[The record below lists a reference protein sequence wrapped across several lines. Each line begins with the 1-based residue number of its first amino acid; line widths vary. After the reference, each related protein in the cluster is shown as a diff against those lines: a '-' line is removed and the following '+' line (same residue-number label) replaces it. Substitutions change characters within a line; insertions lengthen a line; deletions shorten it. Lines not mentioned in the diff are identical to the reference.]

1 MTIAEQYRAEGR
13 AAGHAAGRAA
23 GREEGIREGESRGES
38 RGALAAKRRAIL
50 RTLEIRHGSGTN
62 TLERQI
68 SARVNAIESGPVL
81 DQLLD
86 AAICSVSIEDFERQ
100 LPRNQ

>member
-13 AAGHAAGRAA
+13 AAGHAAGREK
-23 GREEGIREGESRGES
+23 GREEGIREGESL
-38 RGALAAKRRAIL
+38 GALTAKRRAVL
-50 RTLEIRHGSGTN
+50 RALEIRHGSGTN
-62 TLERQI
+62 TLEPHI
-68 SARVNAIESGPVL
+68 SAQINAIESGPVL

-86 AAICSVSIEDFERQ
+86 AAICSVSIEDFECQ